1 MKPVREP
8 DAGDPHVRFDE
19 RRGETGWQE
28 DSVRKRAKADSAAG
42 SDLPNGTAPHVDSTR
57 QSRPM
62 LGFCAQVR
70 LGHFQLFADA
80 GYERFLNN
88 KAVNAKYYSPN
99 SVLIGAGLGWSF

>member
-1 MKPVREP
+1 
-8 DAGDPHVRFDE
+8 VRFYLAP
-19 RRGETGWQE
+19 GATL
-28 DSVRKRAKADSAAG
+28 VAPAIAAHAG
-42 SDLPNGTAPHVDSTR
+42 
-57 QSRPM
+57 
-62 LGFCAQVR
+62 LGAQVR

>member
-1 MKPVREP
+1 
-8 DAGDPHVRFDE
+8 
-19 RRGETGWQE
+19 
-28 DSVRKRAKADSAAG
+28 
-42 SDLPNGTAPHVDSTR
+42 
-57 QSRPM
+57 M